1 MMLLIDLTNKLEW
14 MAKTSYSTGDI
25 LRDTNIPDGYIA
37 TCTTAGI
44 SGETEPEWQVG
55 TLTDGTITWNVAV
68 DPNYYEKATKASAQA
83 AAESAA
89 QSAKSAQAAE
99 TAATSAGSHALSA
112 SESEKNSKSYADNA
126 SASASSASTIADNA
140 KISETNAKASETAAA
155 DSAKSAQSSEANAK
169 ASETNAA
176 KSAEDAENSAKQAAE
191 NIPAAYIASVVKA
204 ALDERTKAMYPVG
217 CYFYSDDSRAP
228 SEYIPGLEGTTW
240 EQTAAGRVLIG
251 AGTADSG
258 TVYKAGDKGG
268 EEKHKLSVEELA
280 SHSHIVYAGYG
291 SQAGDELDQPLTN
304 RNSVWNNR
312 TTSSVGGDQP
322 HNNMEPYKVVYIFM
336 RSA

>member
-1 MMLLIDLTNKLEW
+1 MINKCFEFKDYNHKRSEPNYTTVADFYRYCDNQNNVLKSLADCLLWQPSTDYTVGQIVRAPGMPTGHI
-14 MAKTSYSTGDI
+14 AK
-25 LRDTNIPDGYIA
+25 
-37 TCTTAGI
+37 CTTAGK
-44 SGETEPEWQVG
+44 SSEEEPAWTDGVV
-55 TLTDGTITWNVAV
+55 TDGTAKWSVY
-68 DPNYYEKATKASAQA
+68 DP
-83 AAESAA
+83 ESATDD
-89 QSAKSAQAAE
+89 KIT
-99 TAATSAGSHALSA
+99 TASSKKLDKIGGAVTGPISYDGTPKTDIELV
-112 SESEKNSKSYADNA
+112 NKSYVL
-126 SASASSASTIADNA
+126 
-140 KISETNAKASETAAA
+140 AAI
-155 DSAKSAQSSEANAK
+155 KS
-169 ASETNAA
+169 
-176 KSAEDAENSAKQAAE
+176 
-191 NIPAAYIASVVKA
+191 

-304 RNSVWNNR
+304 RNSVWSNR

>member
-1 MMLLIDLTNKLEW
+1 MINKCFEFKDYNHKRSEPNYTTVADFYRYCDNQNNVLKSLADCLLWQPSTDYTVGQIVRAPGMPTGHI
-14 MAKTSYSTGDI
+14 AK
-25 LRDTNIPDGYIA
+25 
-37 TCTTAGI
+37 CTTAGK
-44 SGETEPEWQVG
+44 SSEEEPAWTDGVV
-55 TLTDGTITWNVAV
+55 TDGTAKWSVY
-68 DPNYYEKATKASAQA
+68 DP
-83 AAESAA
+83 ESATDD
-89 QSAKSAQAAE
+89 KIT
-99 TAATSAGSHALSA
+99 TASSKKLDKIGGAVTGPISYDGTPKTDIELV
-112 SESEKNSKSYADNA
+112 NKSYVL
-126 SASASSASTIADNA
+126 
-140 KISETNAKASETAAA
+140 AAI
-155 DSAKSAQSSEANAK
+155 KS
-169 ASETNAA
+169 
-176 KSAEDAENSAKQAAE
+176 
-191 NIPAAYIASVVKA
+191 

>member
-1 MMLLIDLTNKLEW
+1 MINKCFEFKDYSHKRSEPNYTTVADFYHYCDNQNNVLNSLADCLLWQPSTDYTVGKIVRAPGMPTGHI
-14 MAKTSYSTGDI
+14 AK
-25 LRDTNIPDGYIA
+25 
-37 TCTTAGI
+37 CTTAGK
-44 SGETEPEWQVG
+44 SSEEEPAWTDGAV
-55 TLTDGTITWNVAV
+55 TDGTAKWRVY
-68 DPNYYEKATKASAQA
+68 DP
-83 AAESAA
+83 ESATDD
-89 QSAKSAQAAE
+89 KIT
-99 TAATSAGSHALSA
+99 TASSKKLDKIGGSITGPISYDGTPKTDIELV
-112 SESEKNSKSYADNA
+112 NKSYVL
-126 SASASSASTIADNA
+126 
-140 KISETNAKASETAAA
+140 TAI
-155 DSAKSAQSSEANAK
+155 KS
-169 ASETNAA
+169 
-176 KSAEDAENSAKQAAE
+176 
-191 NIPAAYIASVVKA
+191 

>member
-1 MMLLIDLTNKLEW
+1 MINKCFEFKDYNHKRSEPNYTTVADFYRYCDNQNNVLKSLADCLLWQPSTDYTVGQIVRAPGMPTGHI
-14 MAKTSYSTGDI
+14 AK
-25 LRDTNIPDGYIA
+25 
-37 TCTTAGI
+37 CTTAGK
-44 SGETEPEWQVG
+44 SSEEEPAWTDGVV
-55 TLTDGTITWNVAV
+55 TDGTAKWSVY
-68 DPNYYEKATKASAQA
+68 DP
-83 AAESAA
+83 ESATDD
-89 QSAKSAQAAE
+89 KIT
-99 TAATSAGSHALSA
+99 TASSKKLDKIGGAVTGPISYDGTPKTDIELV
-112 SESEKNSKSYADNA
+112 NKSYVL
-126 SASASSASTIADNA
+126 
-140 KISETNAKASETAAA
+140 AAI
-155 DSAKSAQSSEANAK
+155 KS
-169 ASETNAA
+169 
-176 KSAEDAENSAKQAAE
+176 
-191 NIPAAYIASVVKA
+191 

-280 SHSHIVYAGYG
+280 SHSHIVYGGYG
-291 SQAGDELDQPLTN
+291 SQDGDEIDQPLTN
-304 RNSVWNNR
+304 RNSVWSNR